1 MLTPSSAEPLFAVE
15 NTVRAQ
21 FATRPT
27 LESVIQQL
35 LTAAINE
42 KYPSLNIDLL
52 RTRLATPKPGGG
64 WTLASLTG
72 QVLDYLANGA
82 ALDFTPIDNQSY
94 YLSDETGNW
103 LGAPYDKPDMK
114 VIEGLI
120 KELPFSVPIG
130 LQQAL
135 TDYWD
140 DASDTGVSRWC
151 WFSDVLRDSLSIRSV
166 RQDDLSDLAR
176 ETINQVIQCPERG
189 ERARQYGDDNAEVSC
204 LESTFISSGSTSTLM
219 SSAFLLVRGKL
230 VLLCPP
236 SGKVQVLPSLDAIL
250 ELTERRVGQRYSVD
264 EVRINGYQLDDNI
277 FDTQATLIL
286 NQQLQDLGA
295 MQLPASIGLEAL
307 RAVYQELTDPA
318 QYVRSA
324 PGANPQALGSL
335 KRHLPEWLL
344 QASPADQALYRQY
357 SLDLARVKKASRGR
371 NFLTG
376 MMDIRQFAGISLLQ
390 HMKGDQKRF
399 EQEASLQ
406 IPDATYNADDIELT
420 FLKVV
425 GSGGTIGNPGPV
437 GIVERVTM
445 SLTDL
450 ALKNLV
456 GQPGSSFTLRHRLG
470 LSLPAWLTPEYIK
483 GLIRQVDVGKAYPE
497 YLQERLLSDT
507 DARLREQLLAAQR
520 DTELPFVMQQRVQL
534 PLWMQEISLQFP
546 ERLLIDAIVD
556 AGQREQFFAAQ
567 LRAQLPLQALEFSLK
582 QENGLTPLG
591 ARYVAAL
598 MTREQVDATSVVI
611 RHLAL
616 LREPEAS
623 PDVVSNMFVIE
634 PADINIGPHVLYRP
648 FYSPSLHEFSTREA
662 LLNAIATP
670 GELQDSVLIWLS
682 DSARPVYGNGGFQ
695 EPHVLRYLGMES
707 FSFET
712 PSPASLS
719 TNGVSDELLQ
729 FFQNGKLLQFLYG
742 SNARAL
748 VSQADRESVSNSENR
763 WKTLLEGGGLIF
775 NTVLTLPF
783 LQGPVMLTAWLASL
797 IAAVNNDIPALYSQ
811 DPVDRELAIVDLLL
825 NFGMLLFH
833 AGLSIEG
840 SRPELAEGL
849 RGQIVRPRV
858 PVRVLDQW
866 HEPLA
871 PKVVKGPVALPGEL
885 PKAGS
890 VVLDFSFSSARNRLA
905 PSQRTALSRF
915 QVPLPELQP
924 QPIQYTSETGQT
936 LRGMYVIESKLH
948 VLVDGNLYQVRVEP
962 QGLVIVDPLDTQ
974 RLGPCL
980 KSDAAGNWSLDL
992 RLSLKG
998 GMPSKRIADLRKQN
1012 AERKAYI
1019 EKETERLVMLQST
1032 QEVKINS
1039 QYELM
1044 QKADQSPLYSAEH
1057 RSQIRHR
1064 FDARLQEQRETYE
1077 KLLALNTERDALLI
1091 PTPPRT
1097 VALLLEQLVRN
1108 VRRSVVLAEL
1118 DRKAHYAKWEQFRPG
1133 NPDLVDA
1140 ITSDWGGYLVFTKDV
1155 IDINERSIRW
1165 LELKDQYLQEL
1176 YSLGEPGV
1184 ENYTRLTSG
1193 RPDSEIDAMPVKLM
1207 QVNILKLA
1215 SIRIWERTLLDGLE
1229 AVLISLQEQ
1238 ISTHAELNILEFSLS
1253 ERREVLES
1261 LVERYDRA
1269 LDALQGI
1276 RILNV
1281 EELSLDYFDKLIAL
1295 VKGLHQYA
1303 TQQLTIEIAPAAKQP
1318 KRAPKRTPT
1327 PAGKPPKRVIRTR
1340 TQGRLIGQLKPA
1352 IREGQDDIVEI
1363 HGEENNELLSA
1374 YSLRGDEWEKIDVQP
1389 ARPPVLAVRQLGL
1402 VRGKA
1407 SELFGQLEDHMKRAD
1422 SYKKKSRFPQELEEV
1437 LTHEAARLSRLATE
1451 LDQALQAL
1459 PEASRLEADQTLVRD
1474 MRDGA
1479 RRLVSRGQALRIQL
1493 SFELP
1498 PTHGNL
1504 QYLLDQGLVQIA
1516 PSGDRVP
1523 LRGERQDFMQ
1533 EYMISKKDGS
1543 ALWYAHFH
1551 YAALNTPKQSYA
1563 VAHLK
1568 TMAQRR
1574 QNYYSQ
1580 LRDAKSSQGVVD
1592 VHRGQIG
1599 KLLAQQWFLPL
1610 VP

>member
-1 MLTPSSAEPLFAVE
+1 MLTPSSAESLFAVE
-15 NTVRAQ
+15 STVRAQ
-21 FATRPT
+21 FSTRPT

-52 RTRLATPKPGGG
+52 RTRLATPRPGGG
-64 WTLASLTG
+64 WTLSSLMP
-72 QVLDYLANGA
+72 QVLDYLASGS
-82 ALDFTPIDNQSY
+82 ALDFTPIDSQPY
-94 YLSDETGNW
+94 YLSDETGNG
-103 LGAPYDKPDMK
+103 LGSPSDNPDMK

-135 TDYWD
+135 TDYWA
-140 DASDTGVSRWC
+140 DASDAGVSRWC
-151 WFSDVLRDSLSIRSV
+151 WLSDVLRDSLSIRSV
-166 RQDDLSDLAR
+166 RQDDLSELAR
-176 ETINQVIQCPERG
+176 ETINQVIHCPERE
-189 ERARQYGDDNAEVSC
+189 ERVKQYGDDSVEVSC
-204 LESTFISSGSTSTLM
+204 LESTLTSSSSTSASL
-219 SSAFLLVRGKL
+219 SSAFLLVRRKL

-236 SGKVQVLPSLDAIL
+236 SGKIQVLPSLDAIF
-250 ELTERRVGQRYSVD
+250 ELAERRAHQRYSVD
-264 EVRINGYQLDDNI
+264 EVRINGYQLDDNV

-286 NQQLQDLGA
+286 NRQLQSLGA
-295 MQLPASIGLEAL
+295 MQLPASIGLDAL

-324 PGANPQALGSL
+324 SGANPQALESL
-335 KRHLPEWLL
+335 EQHLPEWLL
-344 QASPADQALYRQY
+344 QASPADQALYRQH
-357 SLDLARVKKASRGR
+357 SLDLARVKKVSQGR

-376 MMDIRQFAGISLLQ
+376 MLNIRDFAALALWQ
-390 HMKGDQKRF
+390 QMMRDRQRF
-399 EQEASLQ
+399 EPQTPPAQTPLGL
-406 IPDATYNADDIELT
+406 YNTNDIELI

-425 GSGGTIGNPGPV
+425 GSGGTIGSPSPV

-470 LSLPAWLTPEYIK
+470 LTLPAWLTPAYIK
-483 GLIRQVDVGKAYPE
+483 GLIQQVDVGKTYPE

-507 DARLREQLLAAQR
+507 PDARQREQL
-520 DTELPFVMQQRVQL
+520 
-534 PLWMQEISLQFP
+534 
-546 ERLLIDAIVD
+546 
-556 AGQREQFFAAQ
+556 FAAQ
-567 LRAQLPLQALEFSLK
+567 LRVQLPLQALEFSLNK
-582 QENGLTPLG
+582 ENGLTPLG

-598 MTREQVDATSVVI
+598 MKREKGEQQVDAITVVI
-611 RHLAL
+611 RYLAL
-616 LREPEAS
+616 LREPGAS
-623 PDVVSNMFVIE
+623 PDVVSNMFIIE
-634 PADINIGPHVLYRP
+634 PEDINVGPHVLYRP

-662 LLNAIATP
+662 LLSAIATP
-670 GELQDSVLIWLS
+670 GELQDSVLIWLA
-682 DSARPVYGNGGFQ
+682 DSARPVYSNGGFR
-695 EPHVLRYLGMES
+695 EPHFVRYGLGIEFAS
-707 FSFET
+707 SET
-712 PSPASLS
+712 PPPASLP
-719 TNGVSDELLQ
+719 TEGVSNELLQ
-729 FFQNGKLLQFLYG
+729 FLQNGKLLQVLYG
-742 SNARAL
+742 STARAL
-748 VSQADRESVSNSENR
+748 VNQADRETVSNSENR

-775 NTVLTLPF
+775 NTVLALPF
-783 LQGPVMLTAWLASL
+783 LRGPVMVTAWLTSL
-797 IAAVNNDIPALYSQ
+797 VVAVNNDIPALSSQ
-811 DPVDRELAIVDLLL
+811 DSIDRELAIVDLLL
-825 NFGMLLFH
+825 NLGMLLFH
-833 AGLSIEG
+833 AGSSIGG
-840 SRPELAEGL
+840 SRPELAAGL
-849 RGQIVRPRV
+849 REQVVRPRA
-858 PVRVLDQW
+858 PVRVFDQW

-890 VVLDFSFSSARNRLA
+890 MVLDFSFASARNRLS
-905 PSQRTALSRF
+905 PSQRTALSRL
-915 QVPLPELQP
+915 QVPFPELKP
-924 QPIQYTSETGQT
+924 QPIQYTSKTGQA

-974 RLGPCL
+974 RLGPYL

-992 RLSLKG
+992 RLGLKG
-998 GMPSKRIADLRKQN
+998 GMPPKRIADLRKQN

-1019 EKETERLVMLQST
+1019 EKEAERLVMLQST

-1057 RSQIRHR
+1057 RSQIRQR
-1064 FDARLQEQRETYE
+1064 FEARLQEQRDTYE
-1077 KLLALNTERDALLI
+1077 KLLALNTERAALLI
-1091 PTPPRT
+1091 PAPPRA

-1118 DRKAHYAKWEQFRPG
+1118 DRDAHYAKWEQFRPG
-1133 NPDLVDA
+1133 NPDLGDA
-1140 ITSDWGGYLVFTKDV
+1140 VTSDWSGYLVFIKEV
-1155 IDINERSIRW
+1155 IAINERSIRW
-1165 LELKDQYLQEL
+1165 LEFKDQYLQEL

-1184 ENYTRLTSG
+1184 ASYMRLSSG
-1193 RPDSEIDAMPVKLM
+1193 RPDSEIGAMPLKWM
-1207 QVNILKLA
+1207 QVSVLKLA
-1215 SIRIWERTLLDGLE
+1215 SVWVWERTLLDSLD
-1229 AVLISLQEQ
+1229 AVISPLQEQ
-1238 ISTHAELNILEFSLS
+1238 IFTHTGLNTLEFSPS

-1261 LVERYDRA
+1261 LVERYDRV

-1276 RILNV
+1276 RIINV
-1281 EELSLDYFDKLIAL
+1281 EELSLDYFDKLIDL

-1318 KRAPKRTPT
+1318 RRAPKRTPT

-1340 TQGRLIGQLKPA
+1340 TQGRLIGQLKPS

-1363 HGEENNELLSA
+1363 RGEENNELLSA
-1374 YSLRGDEWEKIDVQP
+1374 YSLRGDEWEKIEVQP
-1389 ARPPVLAVRQLGL
+1389 ARPPVVAVRQLGL

-1407 SELFGQLEDHMKRAD
+1407 SELFGQLEEHMKRAD

-1437 LTHEAARLSRLATE
+1437 LTHEAARLNRLATE

-1459 PEASRLEADQTLVRD
+1459 PETSRLEADQTLVRD

-1479 RRLVSRGQALRIQL
+1479 TRLASRGRALRIQL

-1516 PSGDRVP
+1516 PSGGRVP

-1533 EYMISKKDGS
+1533 EYVISKKDGS
-1543 ALWYAHFH
+1543 VLWYAHFH
-1551 YAALNTPKQSYA
+1551 YAALNTPKQGYA

-1568 TMAQRR
+1568 TMAQRK

-1580 LRDAKSSQGVVD
+1580 LNDAKSSQGVVD

-1599 KLLAQQWFLPL
+1599 KSVAEQWFLPL
-1610 VP
+1610 AP